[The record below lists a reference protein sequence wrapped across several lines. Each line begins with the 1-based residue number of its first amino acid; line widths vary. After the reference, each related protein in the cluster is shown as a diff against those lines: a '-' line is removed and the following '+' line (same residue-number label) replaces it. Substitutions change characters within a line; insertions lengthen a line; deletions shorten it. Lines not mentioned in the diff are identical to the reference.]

1 MYTHNTNF
9 PTTVRDVIR
18 GDVLKYGTNEVMPPT
33 AYELWEAGVYRT
45 WKKDSNGNWV
55 HTTPVETLYDWEK
68 PQPNG
73 KKSRP
78 IYSDP
83 IFYRSKNLGSINSG
97 SGNSGSGNSGSE
109 NSGSGNS
116 GSGNS
121 GSGNSGS
128 GKSKIPKIG
137 EKYPG
142 SWVPVYGPSH
152 GVRETTP
159 EGDELDPDFRKR
171 RREELKEEEEAR
183 KRRKKDKR
191 HDINHIIKCSINSDT
206 FKVWGIV
213 LSIVVV
219 VGIAALTLIYS
230 YPVLLWEEFQCSV
243 STTTTQLPLAACGY
257 STLATPRV
265 PSYKLSSRSYFPSS
279 RKVVIRSFSQ
289 EDSKLDPNWVTGFI
303 DGDGCFHISIVEDI
317 KTKTSWRVRPH
328 FQIGTHIKDI
338 VLMEDIKKFFK
349 VGSINLKHGS
359 KSIMFRVQSIQ

>member
-1 MYTHNTNF
+1 MNK
-9 PTTVRDVIR
+9 
-18 GDVLKYGTNEVMPPT
+18 LKKSKLGWTQGENDLKIFIY
-33 AYELWEAGVYRT
+33 
-45 WKKDSNGNWV
+45 
-55 HTTPVETLYDWEK
+55 LYDK
-68 PQPNG
+68 FVKITP
-73 KKSRP
+73 
-78 IYSDP
+78 
-83 IFYRSKNLGSINSG
+83 FYRAWFTKQTMISFGKNVNKVKFICMC
-97 SGNSGSGNSGSE
+97 
-109 NSGSGNS
+109 
-116 GSGNS
+116 
-121 GSGNSGS
+121 
-128 GKSKIPKIG
+128 
-137 EKYPG
+137 
-142 SWVPVYGPSH
+142 V
-152 GVRETTP
+152 VRIKEIAK
-159 EGDELDPDFRKR
+159 DELDPDFRKR

-219 VGIAALTLIYS
+219 VGVTALTLIYS

-243 STTTTQLPLAACGY
+243 STTTTQLPVTTRGY
-257 STLATPRV
+257 STLATPRL
-265 PSYKLSSRSYFPSS
+265 PSYKLSSRSYFASS

-338 VLMEDIKKFFK
+338 VLMEDIKNFFQ

-359 KSIMFRVQSIQ
+359 KSIMFRVQSIQELNVIIDHLEKYPLITKKYQDFKMFSKVHSIKKKWGTFD

>member
-1 MYTHNTNF
+1 M
-9 PTTVRDVIR
+9 
-18 GDVLKYGTNEVMPPT
+18 
-33 AYELWEAGVYRT
+33 
-45 WKKDSNGNWV
+45 
-55 HTTPVETLYDWEK
+55 
-68 PQPNG
+68 
-73 KKSRP
+73 
-78 IYSDP
+78 
-83 IFYRSKNLGSINSG
+83 GSINSG

-159 EGDELDPDFRKR
+159 EGDEWDPDFRKR

-230 YPVLLWEEFQCSV
+230 YPVLLWEEFQSSV

-303 DGDGCFHISIVEDI
+303 DGDGCLHISIVEDI

-328 FQIGTHIKDI
+328 FKIGTHIKDI